1 MGNQGNLGWRV
12 NSLFRIMTILER
24 SCYGN
29 NLVFNFGAWN
39 VCWADAGG
47 DAGNINRTQVMG
59 TFLI

>member
-1 MGNQGNLGWRV
+1 
-12 NSLFRIMTILER
+12 MTILER

-47 DAGNINRTQVMG
+47 NAGNINRTQVMG
-59 TFLI
+59 NFLHDANDLGFMLHVMGALEF

>member
-1 MGNQGNLGWRV
+1 
-12 NSLFRIMTILER
+12 MTILER

-47 DAGNINRTQVMG
+47 NAGNINRTQVMG
-59 TFLI
+59 NFLHDANDLGFMLYVMGALEF